1 MSDKLDK
8 KLIIS
13 RIKSAYNLKSDTELA
28 DFLGI
33 PPTTLSSWKARNSID
48 LDKLYAKCVDINW
61 DYLITGRGSAFVKQ
75 DRVLHLEENPREQTN
90 SEMMIQILMG
100 EIKRMR
106 EELERRDS
114 SSQKAK

>member
-1 MSDKLDK
+1 MSNQLDK

-28 DFLGI
+28 DFLDI
-33 PPTTLSSWKARNSID
+33 PPTTLSSWKVRNSID
-48 LDKLYAKCVDINW
+48 IDKIYAKCVDINW
-61 DYLITGRGSAFVKQ
+61 DYLITGRGEAFFNGDQEIDSKEIFN
-75 DRVLHLEENPREQTN
+75 DHTN

-106 EELERRDS
+106 EELDRRS
-114 SSQKAK
+114 SSGQKAK